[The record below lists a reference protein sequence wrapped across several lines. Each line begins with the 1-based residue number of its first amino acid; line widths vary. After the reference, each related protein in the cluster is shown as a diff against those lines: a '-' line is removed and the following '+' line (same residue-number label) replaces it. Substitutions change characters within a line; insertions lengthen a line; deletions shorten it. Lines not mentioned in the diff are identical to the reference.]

1 MPRAESN
8 RGLRSRINAAG
19 DEVWYVYLSIGGRM
33 QHFGSF
39 ASAHEAREFYQQ
51 AKTEERQGRFFP
63 EAHKHQ
69 AAPLLRTI
77 IEAWEIDPGRPSAKQ
92 DKTYKAWWLDRC
104 ARLTLTDCT
113 PAWLDDQRRELE
125 RQGLAPQTVLHYLKF
140 LRHLLN
146 RAVRD
151 ELLPV
156 SPFTKVRLPKVAPAA
171 VRFLSPGEER
181 RLLTH
186 LPPVGRLIAQFAILT
201 GLRSGEQFSLR
212 WEQIN
217 WRSRT
222 LTLPRTKA
230 GQPQY
235 RHLSRAAIDI
245 LRQLQRRAM
254 RSPWVFPSKT
264 SATPLDAKNFYNRV
278 FLPALAAKKANL
290 PDLTWHHL
298 RHTFASRLAMSGQSD
313 QTIAALL
320 GHASTALVKRYAHL
334 APSHLKDAVEHA
346 SRFSG
351 SHKRKTGEIRQRR

>member
-19 DEVWYVYLSIGGRM
+19 EEVWYVYRSIGGRM

-39 ASAHEAREFYQQ
+39 ASAQEARDFYAQ

-69 AAPLLRTI
+69 AAPLLRSL
-77 IEAWEIDPGRPSAKQ
+77 IEAWEIDPARPSAKQ
-92 DKTYKAWWLDRC
+92 DQTYKTWWLDRC

-113 PAWLDDQRRELE
+113 PAWLDEQRRQLE

-151 ELLPV
+151 ELIPGN
-156 SPFTKVRLPKVAPAA
+156 PFTKVCLPKVAPAA
-171 VRFLSPGEER
+171 VRFLSPSEER
-181 RLLTH
+181 RLLRA
-186 LPPVGRLIAQFAILT
+186 LAPRDRLVIRLALVT

-212 WEQIN
+212 WEQID

-222 LTLPRTKA
+222 ITLPRTKS

-235 RHLSRAAIDI
+235 RLLSREAIELLTD
-245 LRQLQRRAM
+245 LRSRAKG
-254 RSPWVFPSKT
+254 SPWVLPSRQKT
-264 SATPLDAKNFYNRV
+264 THLLAKNFYHRR
-278 FLPALAAKKANL
+278 FLPAIEKAKL
-290 PDLTWHHL
+290 THLTWHHL

-334 APSHLKDAVEHA
+334 SPSHLQDAIEHA

-351 SHKRKTGEIRQRR
+351 ANKRKTGEIRRKK

>member
-19 DEVWYVYLSIGGRM
+19 EEVWYVRLSIGGRM

-39 ASAHEAREFYQQ
+39 ATAQDARNFYQQ

-63 EAHKHQ
+63 ETHKHQ
-69 AAPLLRTI
+69 AVPSLRAL
-77 IEAWEIDPGRPSAKQ
+77 IEAWEIDPARASAPQ
-92 DKTYKAWWLDRC
+92 DTTYKTWWLDRC
-104 ARLTLTDCT
+104 DRLTLTDCT
-113 PAWLDDQRRELE
+113 PAWIDEQRRQLE

-151 ELLPV
+151 DLLPGN
-156 SPFTKVRLPKVAPAA
+156 PFAKVRLPKPAPAA
-171 VRFLSPGEER
+171 IRFLSPREEQ
-181 RLLTH
+181 RLLKA
-186 LPPVGRLIAQFAILT
+186 LAPRDRLVIRLALVT

-212 WEQIN
+212 WEQID
-217 WRSRT
+217 WKSRT
-222 LTLPRTKA
+222 VTLPRTKA

-235 RHLSRAAIDI
+235 RLLSREAIEI
-245 LRQLQRRAM
+245 LTDLKRRAKS
-254 RSPWVFPSKT
+254 SPWVLPSRHP
-264 SATPLDAKNFYNRV
+264 ATHLIAKNFYHRQ
-278 FLPALAAKKANL
+278 FLPAIEKAKL
-290 PDLTWHHL
+290 PHLTWHHL

-334 APSHLKDAVEHA
+334 SPSHLKDAVEHA
-346 SRFSG
+346 SRF
-351 SHKRKTGEIRQRR
+351 TGRRTGQKLEK

>member
-19 DEVWYVYLSIGGRM
+19 ETVWYVYLSIGGRM

-39 ASAHEAREFYQQ
+39 ATAQAARDFYRQ

-69 AAPLLRTI
+69 AAPLLRSL
-77 IEAWEIDPGRPSAKQ
+77 IEAWEIDPARPSAKQ
-92 DKTYKAWWLDRC
+92 DQTYKTWWLDRA

-113 PAWLDDQRRELE
+113 PAWLDEQRRQLE

-151 ELLPV
+151 DLLPAN
-156 SPFTKVRLPKVAPAA
+156 PFAKVRLPKVAPTA
-171 VRFLSPGEER
+171 VRFLSPQEER
-181 RLLTH
+181 RLLKA
-186 LPPVGRLIAQFAILT
+186 LALRDRLIIRLALVT

-212 WEQIN
+212 WEQID
-217 WRSRT
+217 WRT
-222 LTLPRTKA
+222 NTITLPKTKS

-235 RHLSRAAIDI
+235 RLLSREAVK
-245 LRQLQRRAM
+245 LLTGLKRRAKA
-254 RSPWVFPSKT
+254 SPWVLPSQRP
-264 SATPLDAKNFYNRV
+264 ATHLSAKNFYHRR
-278 FLPALAAKKANL
+278 FLPAVEKAKL
-290 PDLTWHHL
+290 PHLTWHHL

-334 APSHLKDAVEHA
+334 SPSHLQDAVEHA
-346 SRFSG
+346 STFSG
-351 SHKRKTGEIRQRR
+351 SNKRKTGEIRRGR

>member
-19 DEVWYVYLSIGGRM
+19 EEVWYVYLSIGGRM

-39 ASAHEAREFYQQ
+39 ATAQQARDFYQQ

-69 AAPLLRTI
+69 AAPLLRTLI
-77 IEAWEIDPGRPSAKQ
+77 DAWEIDPGRPSAKQ
-92 DKTYKAWWLDRC
+92 DQTYKTWWLDRC

-113 PAWLDDQRRELE
+113 PAWIDEQRRHLE

-151 ELLPV
+151 EILPGN
-156 SPFTKVRLPKVAPAA
+156 PFTKVRLPKVAPAA
-171 VRFLSPGEER
+171 VRFLSPAEER
-181 RLLTH
+181 RLLKA
-186 LPPVGRLIAQFAILT
+186 LAPRDRRIIRLALVT

-212 WEQIN
+212 WEQID

-235 RHLSRAAIDI
+235 RLLSREAVALLTD
-245 LRQLQRRAM
+245 LKRQAKA
-254 RSPWVFPSKT
+254 SPWVFPSRT
-264 SATPLDAKNFYNRV
+264 GESHLIAKNFYHRQ
-278 FLPALAAKKANL
+278 FLPAIEKAKL
-290 PDLTWHHL
+290 PHLTWHHL

-334 APSHLKDAVEHA
+334 SPSHLKEAIEHA

-351 SHKRKTGEIRQRR
+351 SHKRKTGEIRKRK

>member
-19 DEVWYVYLSIGGRM
+19 EEVWYVYLSIGGRM

-39 ASAHEAREFYQQ
+39 ATAQDARNFYQQ

-63 EAHKHQ
+63 EAHKHH
-69 AAPLLRTI
+69 AAPLLRSLI
-77 IEAWEIDPGRPSAKQ
+77 DAWEIDPARPSAKQ
-92 DKTYKAWWLDRC
+92 EQTYKTWWLARAD
-104 ARLTLTDCT
+104 RLTLTDCT
-113 PAWLDDQRRELE
+113 PAWIDEQRRHLE

-151 ELLPV
+151 EILPGT
-156 SPFTKVRLPKVAPAA
+156 PFAKVRLPKVAPAA
-171 VRFLSPGEER
+171 VRFLSISEER
-181 RLLTH
+181 RLLKA
-186 LPPVGRLIAQFAILT
+186 LAPRDQLVIRLALVT

-212 WEQIN
+212 WEQID
-217 WRSRT
+217 WRT
-222 LTLPRTKA
+222 QTITLPKTKS

-235 RHLSRAAIDI
+235 RLLSREAVDI
-245 LRQLQRRAM
+245 LANLKRRAHA
-254 RSPWVFPSKT
+254 SPWVFPSRT
-264 SATPLDAKNFYNRV
+264 GATHLIAKNFYHRQ
-278 FLPALAAKKANL
+278 FLPAITKAKL
-290 PDLTWHHL
+290 PHLTWHHL

-334 APSHLKDAVEHA
+334 SPSHLKDAIEHA
-346 SRFSG
+346 STFTG
-351 SHKRKTGEIRQRR
+351 PHKRKTGEIRKRK